1 MKSYLWTMILLALAA
16 CQTLQAPD
24 VPATLQ
30 AQDAAYATAVI
41 ALQRT
46 ADAKRTQVNNTA
58 LSAATQVAAIHSVV
72 PGIAPE
78 TSNAVPQNSDT
89 EIAGGIGGMAFV
101 ETGTTA
107 SKRES
112 DGCKGYD
119 QTEFAAST
127 PRIYVI
133 TRALHLAAGTLM
145 AVEWLYEGQPVAQG
159 SWTSPGDE
167 QNFCVWFYITPD
179 VVAFTPGQWSVQ
191 IYANGEA
198 VVPPISFVIVP

>member
-1 MKSYLWTMILLALAA
+1 VLAA

-30 AQDAAYATAVI
+30 AQDAAYGTAVI

-46 ADAKRTQVNNTA
+46 ADANRTQVNNTA
-58 LSAATQVAAIHSVV
+58 LSAATQVAAIHSVNVQLLATVEAGNPPTSAVV

-78 TSNAVPQNSDT
+78 TSNAVPQNSDAV
-89 EIAGGIGGMAFV
+89 IAGGIGGMAFV

-112 DGCKGYD
+112 DGCKAYD

-145 AVEWLYEGQPVAQG
+145 AVEWLSEGQPVAQG
-159 SWTSPGDE
+159 SWTSPSDE

-179 VVAFTPGQWSVQ
+179 EVALHLV
-191 IYANGEA
+191 NGR
-198 VVPPISFVIVP
+198 SNLS